1 MNRHLTTD
9 QISRAL
15 FESDPMHTC
24 SKENDCYD
32 EYDYVAEDVSKRLQ
46 TGQDL
51 ASALE
56 KEIGHW
62 FYDGDPFNTTVLQ
75 PVINELEGA
84 SHDR

>member
-1 MNRHLTTD
+1 MNTYLTTD

-24 SKENDCYD
+24 CKENDCYD

-46 TGQDL
+46 EGQDL

-56 KEIGHW
+56 KEISHW
-62 FYDGDPFNTTVLQ
+62 FYDGDPFNTAALQ

-84 SHDR
+84 NHDR

>member
-24 SKENDCYD
+24 CKENDCYD

-46 TGQDL
+46 KGQDL
-51 ASALE
+51 APA
-56 KEIGHW
+56 
-62 FYDGDPFNTTVLQ
+62 LQ

-84 SHDR
+84 NHDR